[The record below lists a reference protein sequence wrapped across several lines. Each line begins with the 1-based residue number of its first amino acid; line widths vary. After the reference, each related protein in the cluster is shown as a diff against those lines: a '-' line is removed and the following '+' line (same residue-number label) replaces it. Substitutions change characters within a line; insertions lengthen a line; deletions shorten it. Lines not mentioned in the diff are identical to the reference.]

1 MALLIN
7 NNYSPSFDVK
17 KRLKNSIKFLI
28 IHYTGMKKES
38 EAISRL
44 LDFNSKVSCH
54 YFIKNKGNI
63 IRMIPDSYIA
73 WHAGKSKWKKFKS
86 LNKYSIGIE
95 LSNPGHDYGYKSF
108 NQKQIK
114 SLLFLIKYLKKKF
127 NIDKKNILGH
137 SDIAPDRK
145 KDPGEKFPWSVL
157 AKNNIINWHSL
168 DLNELKKSRKVRINK
183 KLEQVFIKNLYK
195 IGYCKISNRNRVN
208 SNKILTIA
216 FQRKYRNQL
225 INGKIDYECFL
236 ISKNI
241 LKAE

>member
-1 MALLIN
+1 
-7 NNYSPSFDVK
+7 
-17 KRLKNSIKFLI
+17 
-28 IHYTGMKKES
+28 MKKES

-114 SLLFLIKYLKKKF
+114 SLLFLIKYLKK
-127 NIDKKNILGH
+127 I
-137 SDIAPDRK
+137 
-145 KDPGEKFPWSVL
+145 
-157 AKNNIINWHSL
+157 
-168 DLNELKKSRKVRINK
+168 
-183 KLEQVFIKNLYK
+183 
-195 IGYCKISNRNRVN
+195 
-208 SNKILTIA
+208 
-216 FQRKYRNQL
+216 
-225 INGKIDYECFL
+225 
-236 ISKNI
+236 
-241 LKAE
+241 